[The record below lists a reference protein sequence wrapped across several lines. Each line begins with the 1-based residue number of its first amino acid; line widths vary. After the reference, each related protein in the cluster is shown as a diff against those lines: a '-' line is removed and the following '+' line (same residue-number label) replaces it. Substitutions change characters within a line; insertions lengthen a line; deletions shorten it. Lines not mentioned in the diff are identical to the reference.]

1 MARDVNK
8 DLKWI
13 REHEEEFI
21 EKYLNKYLLIRKC
34 RIEEAF
40 DDRAFALSE
49 ATRRFKRAE
58 FVIYH
63 VVNDKFIKNID
74 ERNKAFLE
82 DNKDT

>member
-34 RIEEAF
+34 LIEGVF
-40 DDRAFALSE
+40 DDRALALLE
-49 ATRRFKRAE
+49 ATRRFKRAK

-63 VVNDKFIKNID
+63 VVNDKFIKNIN

-82 DNKDT
+82 DNEDT